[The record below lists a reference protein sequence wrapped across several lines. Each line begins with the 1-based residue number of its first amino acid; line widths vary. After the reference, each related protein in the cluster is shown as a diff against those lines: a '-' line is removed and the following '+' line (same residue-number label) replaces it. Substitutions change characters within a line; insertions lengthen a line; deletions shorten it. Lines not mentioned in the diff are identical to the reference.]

1 MIFFFAKIFKKKEH
15 ADDFVRGS
23 LFANRPCYFKQI
35 ENRDGRGDKYEGAI
49 IPELDGLSFT
59 LTSTDIQTGEVSE
72 ITIPEE
78 DFAAPPIIQP
88 TWLDHFNVFC
98 MYAGDSGGTEK
109 ISADNLQCLK
119 KQLEIHE
126 DCTKLG
132 RYAVLIKNP
141 KEFIRRV
148 RFGAERE
155 NYRICWRFVRY
166 YDPEVGTAPSESNLD
181 TIFNKP
187 GQYEYQKEFRFAIDT
202 GTLGSDPITL
212 DIGDIS
218 DIAFSMDTP
227 DINRLLSV
235 RIRRQS

>member
-1 MIFFFAKIFKKKEH
+1 MILFFAKIHEKEEH
-15 ADDFVRGS
+15 ADAFIRGS
-23 LFANRPCYFKQI
+23 LFANRLRYFKQI

-49 IPELDGLSFT
+49 VPKLDGLCFT
-59 LTSTDIQTGEVSE
+59 LTSTDIQTGEVTE

-78 DFAAPPIIQP
+78 DFAGPTIILP
-88 TWLDHFNVFC
+88 KWFDHINLFC
-98 MYAGDSGGTEK
+98 MYSGHSGGTEK

-119 KQLEIHE
+119 KQLEIPE

-155 NYRICWRFVRY
+155 NYRISWRFVRY
-166 YDPEVGTAPSESNLD
+166 YDPEVGTVPSESNLD
-181 TIFNKP
+181 SIFSKP
-187 GQYEYQKEFRFAIDT
+187 RQYEYQKEFRFAIDT
-202 GTLGSDPITL
+202 GTLESDPITL

-218 DIAFSMDTP
+218 DIAFRMDTP

>member
-1 MIFFFAKIFKKKEH
+1 MIFFFAKIYENEEH
-15 ADDFVRGS
+15 ADAFVRGS
-23 LFANRPCYFKQI
+23 LFANRLCYFKQI

-49 IPELDGLSFT
+49 VPKLDGLCFT
-59 LTSTDIQTGEVSE
+59 LTSTDIQTGEVTE

-78 DFAAPPIIQP
+78 DFAGPTIILP
-88 TWLDHFNVFC
+88 KWFDHINLFC
-98 MYAGDSGGTEK
+98 MYSGYSGGTEK
-109 ISADNLQCLK
+109 ISADNLHCLK
-119 KQLEIHE
+119 KQLEIPE

-141 KEFIRRV
+141 REFIRRV

-166 YDPEVGTAPSESNLD
+166 YDPEVGTSPPESNLD
-181 TIFNKP
+181 SIFSKP
-187 GQYEYQKEFRFAIDT
+187 RQYEYQKEFRFAIDT
-202 GTLGSDPITL
+202 GTLGSDAITL
-212 DIGDIS
+212 NIGDVS
-218 DIAFSMDTP
+218 DIAFRMDTP